1 MPPPVK
7 PLIWFQK
14 VPRWVHWFVEE
25 QFWRDVA
32 TRTIAG
38 AIVVGL
44 SYLFGVGAGTIPPPT
59 NKNIGFDVV
68 VVLAALLLSLFLAF
82 GFAGG
87 LDLSHSGPPGKNLVV
102 PGSSDPVGYKFWL
115 DKPWWRKALYY
126 AIRVAILTMPLW
138 GTVGLSWLVLSLA

>member
-7 PLIWFQK
+7 PLIWFQT

-44 SYLFGVGAGTIPPPT
+44 GYLFGVGAGTIPPPT

-68 VVLAALLLSLFLAF
+68 VAVVSLLVSLVFALAF
-82 GFAGG
+82 AGA
-87 LDLSHSGPPGKNLVV
+87 LDTSHSGPPAKKLVV
-102 PGSSDPVGYKFWL
+102 PGSGDPVGYKLWL
-115 DKPWWRKALYY
+115 DKPRWRKALYY
-126 AIRVAILTMPLW
+126 LLRVAILTMPLW
-138 GTVGLSWLVLSLA
+138 GTVGLSWLVLSLF